1 MKKFSKFFW
10 GSVLISPFLIIF
22 AVTIPNPTPW
32 KDLGEFIGA
41 ICDLIFYIGLV
52 IVPLMI
58 VISGVMFIFAKGEPQ
73 KIAQA
78 RDILF
83 WALIGGLIVLF
94 ARGIASIIEY
104 FLGSP

>member
-1 MKKFSKFFW
+1 
-10 GSVLISPFLIIF
+10 
-22 AVTIPNPTPW
+22 
-32 KDLGEFIGA
+32 
-41 ICDLIFYIGLV
+41 
-52 IVPLMI
+52 MI

-94 ARGIASIIEY
+94 SRGIASIIEY